1 MALPCNGFQR
11 GQLHYRT
18 FQSADGHWI
27 YFTANEGSG
36 RDAWRMPAAGGPK
49 ARVTHGGAGVQ
60 VWESRD
66 GKMLFYSLDDALW
79 TVPVTGGSARQ
90 VVPCVKAGAIA
101 LAESGIYYAAC
112 NDQFDLST
120 LLRKFDPDTGVDRVL
135 GVLTD
140 YWKELAV
147 SPDEKMI
154 LYSKASNRGLH
165 HRKFSIGADLM
176 LIENFR

>member
-1 MALPCNGFQR
+1 M
-11 GQLHYRT
+11 
-18 FQSADGHWI
+18 
-27 YFTANEGSG
+27 
-36 RDAWRMPAAGGPK
+36 
-49 ARVTHGGAGVQ
+49 Q
-60 VWESRD
+60 VWESSH
-66 GKMLFYSLDDALW
+66 GKMLFYTVGDALW

-101 LAESGIYYAAC
+101 VARSGIYYAEC

-120 LLRKFDPDTGVDRVL
+120 QLRHFDPDTRVDRVL
-135 GVLTD
+135 GVLAD

-147 SPDEKMI
+147 SPDEKTI

-176 LIENFR
+176 LIEHFR

>member
-1 MALPCNGFQR
+1 
-11 GQLHYRT
+11 
-18 FQSADGHWI
+18 
-27 YFTANEGSG
+27 
-36 RDAWRMPAAGGPK
+36 MPAGGGPK
-49 ARVTHGGAGVQ
+49 EPVTHGGAGMQ
-60 VWESRD
+60 VWESSH
-66 GKMLFYSLDDALW
+66 GKMLFYTVGDALW

-101 LAESGIYYAAC
+101 VARSGIYYAEC

-120 LLRKFDPDTGVDRVL
+120 QLRHFDPDTRVDRVL
-135 GVLTD
+135 GVLAD

-147 SPDEKMI
+147 SPDEKTI

-176 LIENFR
+176 LIEHFR